1 MKRYTGTAF
10 TVTQDA
16 GLKEMFCSLFT
27 KKILNFFEL
36 FVQQKLT

>member
-1 MKRYTGTAF
+1 MKRHTGTAF

-27 KKILNFFEL
+27 KKDSKKF
-36 FVQQKLT
+36 